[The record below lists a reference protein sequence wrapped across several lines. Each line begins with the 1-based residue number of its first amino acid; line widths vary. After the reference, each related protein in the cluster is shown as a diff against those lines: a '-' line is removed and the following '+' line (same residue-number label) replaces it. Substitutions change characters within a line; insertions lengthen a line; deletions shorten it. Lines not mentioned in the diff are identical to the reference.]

1 MVFDEID
8 FLCGLVKNG
17 EPITVG
23 TAIVGRNKKI
33 LGKLG
38 VVEQVSG
45 RGHSKRFVIKWRD
58 SSTTTES
65 SRGICLPSVFEE
77 SRRFVEA
84 RGNKWRTESEEEVM
98 DMQSASTDGDSDE
111 ESDESCAEQV
121 EEVPRLVPCAN

>member
-1 MVFDEID
+1 MA
-8 FLCGLVKNG
+8 K
-17 EPITVG
+17 PITVG
-23 TAIVGRNKKI
+23 TAIVGKNKKT

-77 SRRFVEA
+77 SRRFLEA
-84 RGNKWRTESEEEVM
+84 RGNKRRTESDREDM
-98 DMQSASTDGDSDE
+98 DMQSASTDDDSDE

>member
-1 MVFDEID
+1 MTKPF
-8 FLCGLVKNG
+8 
-17 EPITVG
+17 TVG
-23 TAIVGRNKKI
+23 TAIVGRNKKT

-84 RGNKWRTESEEEVM
+84 KGNKRRTESKEEDM
-98 DMQSASTDGDSDE
+98 DMQSTFTDDDSDE
-111 ESDESCAEQV
+111 ESNKSCAEQV

>member
-1 MVFDEID
+1 MA
-8 FLCGLVKNG
+8 K
-17 EPITVG
+17 PITVG
-23 TAIVGRNKKI
+23 TAIVGKNLKT

-58 SSTTTES
+58 SSTTIES

-84 RGNKWRTESEEEVM
+84 RGNKRRTESEEEDM
-98 DMQSASTDGDSDE
+98 DMQSASTDDDSYE

-121 EEVPRLVPCAN
+121 EEVPRLLPCAN

>member
-1 MVFDEID
+1 M
-8 FLCGLVKNG
+8 
-17 EPITVG
+17 
-23 TAIVGRNKKI
+23 
-33 LGKLG
+33 
-38 VVEQVSG
+38 VEQVSG

-84 RGNKWRTESEEEVM
+84 RGNKSVLKVNKKIWTCNLHLLMMIAMRRV
-98 DMQSASTDGDSDE
+98 
-111 ESDESCAEQV
+111 SDESCAEQV

>member
-1 MVFDEID
+1 MA
-8 FLCGLVKNG
+8 K
-17 EPITVG
+17 PITVG

-84 RGNKWRTESEEEVM
+84 RGNKWRTESEEDVM
-98 DMQSASTDGDSDE
+98 DMQSASTDDDSDGRVM
-111 ESDESCAEQV
+111 SPVQS
-121 EEVPRLVPCAN
+121 R